1 MVFMKPF
8 CLAAFALTAFAVVGF
23 AEDKQLGRPLT
34 LKEPMTLA
42 ALMAKPDALAGQM
55 VQVTGKV
62 TEVCEMAGCW
72 MNLTDAQGHLLR
84 IKVDDGDIVFP
95 KESVGKTAIAE
106 GKLEK
111 FERTRDQLIEEA
123 QHEAQEQ
130 GRKFNPAKIK
140 SGKTVYQ
147 IAGTG
152 AVIVN

>member
-1 MVFMKPF
+1 MTYFRIAVV
-8 CLAAFALTAFAVVGF
+8 ALTCFAGSAVAG
-23 AEDKQLGRPLT
+23 EKQLGKPLT

-42 ALMAKPDALAGQM
+42 ALMAKPDALTGQT

-72 MNLTDAQGHLLR
+72 MNLTDAKGNLLR

-111 FERTRDQLIEEA
+111 FERTREQLIEEGKE
-123 QHEAQEQ
+123 EAREQ
-130 GRKFNPAKIK
+130 GRKFDASKIK
-140 SGKTVYQ
+140 SGKTIYL

-152 AVIVN
+152 AVIAE